1 MYRGVILPIEVDRRV
16 VTGLLPAM
24 RTLLGFTGYT
34 TVDFERGRFGTFTEF
49 RDRAAAEVVCSAT
62 PGAIRA
68 MVADLIPAPPDAS
81 IATVLYSSRL
91 EGHAGYLVHRAYS
104 GCRDVG
110 ELARRVN
117 GNPPPIIAAT
127 PGLRGFTLMDMGD
140 GKVVSLNLFDV
151 MGNAETAH
159 DHVGA
164 LVAPHAADLL
174 PLRPEVMVGR
184 VLSEIRS

>member
-34 TVDFERGRFGTFTEF
+34 TVDFERGRFGSFTEY
-49 RDRAAAEVVCSAT
+49 RDRAAAEVACSAS

-68 MVADLIPAPPDAS
+68 MVADLIPTPPDSSLAS
-81 IATVLYSSRL
+81 VLYASRL

-117 GNPPPIIAAT
+117 EGPPPGSAAA
-127 PGLRGFTLMDMGD
+127 PGLRGFTLMNMGD
-140 GKVVSLNLFDV
+140 GKVVSLTLFDV

-159 DHVGA
+159 DHVEA
-164 LVAPHAADLL
+164 LVDPDAADLL
-174 PLRPEVMVGR
+174 PQRPEVMVGR